1 MAKNTAKSGKKD
13 NSKEVLRSF
22 INFRKNDAPVS
33 AAELQPGDVMLDSRY
48 IKQSSVLISD
58 SLQKGFD
65 VLQMSNGD
73 IVTTG
78 TKTVVYK
85 YSWEEDAG
93 KLKRS
98 SITSKRNK
106 DELEPEEEIVIE
118 ALDSVE

>member
-1 MAKNTAKSGKKD
+1 MTKQAKKD

-22 INFRKNDAPVS
+22 INFRKNDQPVPAS
-33 AAELQPGDVMLDSRY
+33 ELQPGDVMLDARY
-48 IKQSSVLISD
+48 IKQSSTLISD
-58 SLQKGFD
+58 ALQKGFD

-85 YSWEEDAG
+85 YTWDEDGG

-98 SITSKRNK
+98 SVTSKRADKN
-106 DELEPEEEIVIE
+106 ELEPEEEIVLE
-118 ALDSVE
+118 ALEDVE

>member
-1 MAKNTAKSGKKD
+1 MAKTPKKD

-22 INFRKNDAPVS
+22 INFRKSDQPVQ
-33 AAELQPGDVMLDSRY
+33 AAELQAGDVMLDSRY
-48 IKQSSVLISD
+48 IKQSSTLISD
-58 SLQKGFD
+58 ALQKGFD

-85 YSWEEDAG
+85 YTWDEEGG

-98 SITSKRNK
+98 SVTSKRANK
-106 DELEPEEEIVIE
+106 DELEPEEEIVLE
-118 ALDSVE
+118 ALEDVE

>member
-1 MAKNTAKSGKKD
+1 MAKTAKKD

-22 INFRKNDAPVS
+22 INFRKNDQPVP

-48 IKQSSVLISD
+48 IKQSSTLISD
-58 SLQKGFD
+58 ALTKGFD

-85 YSWEEDAG
+85 YTWDEDGG
-93 KLKRS
+93 KLKRT
-98 SITSKRNK
+98 SITSKRADKN
-106 DELEPEEEIVIE
+106 ELEPEEEIVLE
-118 ALDSVE
+118 ALEDVE

>member
-1 MAKNTAKSGKKD
+1 MAKSAKKD

-22 INFRKNDAPVS
+22 INFRKSDQAVPS
-33 AAELQPGDVMLDSRY
+33 AELQPGDVMLDSRY
-48 IKQSSVLISD
+48 IKQSSTLISE

-85 YSWEEDAG
+85 YTWDEEGG

-98 SITSKRNK
+98 SVTSKRADKN
-106 DELEPEEEIVIE
+106 ELEPEEEIVVE
-118 ALDSVE
+118 ALEDVE